1 MASINKNLRFRSK
14 QAKKI
19 DQIVVNMM
27 ATSFLN
33 KNLLKSARMIYSEE

>member
-1 MASINKNLRFRSK
+1 MASINNKNMSLSK
-14 QAKKI
+14 EAKNI

-33 KNLLKSARMIYSEE
+33 KNLPSLLV